1 MIQVGA
7 DLEFVT
13 TDTYTQAVMPAKRD
27 AQAKIA
33 KRILTDV
40 PAASALSLL

>member
-1 MIQVGA
+1 LGA

-13 TDTYTQAVMPAKRD
+13 ADTYTQAIMPVKRD

-33 KRILTDV
+33 KRILADV